1 MGTKMAVAFA
11 NIFMSA
17 VETAKLNLLS
27 GKDTL
32 TIFFSLWR
40 TERKEIDEFIALAN
54 RHHPSIK
61 FTAGIS
67 DKEINFLDTT
77 VYKGERFHNQGI
89 LDIRTHFK
97 PTETFQY
104 THFSSCNP
112 HGVRKGL
119 IKGEALRLL
128 RTNSSAKSFYE
139 NIYNFKKRLRARGY
153 PHNLI
158 EKITSEVK
166 FTERKSALQKN
177 NEVRKKILPFITMY
191 HPTLLN
197 LKNILTSKW
206 NLIKDKPLLREIYNK
221 SPIIS
226 YQEGKSLGD
235 ILIKAKL

>member
-17 VETAKLNLLS
+17 VETEILNLSKTKPLEW
-27 GKDTL
+27 KRYIDD
-32 TIFFSLWR
+32 IFSLWR

-61 FTAGIS
+61 FTAEIS

-177 NEVRKKILPFITMY
+177 NEVRKKILPFVTTY
-191 HPTLLN
+191 HPALPN
-197 LKNILTSKW
+197 LKNILMSKW
-206 NLIKDKPLLREIYNK
+206 HLI
-221 SPIIS
+221 
-226 YQEGKSLGD
+226 
-235 ILIKAKL
+235 